1 MLYILFC
8 VFILIISFVCFILI
22 IANKLQKEYEKVD
35 LSENEIKQEK
45 IREIKNIKVEI
56 SKLNKHINS
65 KKEIKQTLSFPKI
78 TILDESD

>member
-1 MLYILFC
+1 M
-8 VFILIISFVCFILI
+8 
-22 IANKLQKEYEKVD
+22 ANKLQKEYEKVD